1 MMGARTLPGGSGGPP
16 AFHLSRRSSMLTRLR
31 QSRVARIVVR
41 RIGVHR
47 VTLLLGLAQ
56 LPAIK
61 ATELFFGRVR
71 RDRRLVVL
79 GSPLDRFSDNA
90 AYLYVYLSESQ
101 RPLRPVWI
109 SGSSEIVRRLR
120 ERGYRAET

>member
-1 MMGARTLPGGSGGPP
+1 MMRTRTHRAGYRRPP
-16 AFHLSRRSSMLTRLR
+16 ALHLSRRSSMLTRLR

-56 LPAIK
+56 LPEIK

-79 GSPLDRFSDNA
+79 GSPLDLFSDNA
-90 AYLYVYLSESQ
+90 AYLYVYLAQRQ
-101 RPLRPVWI
+101 RPL
-109 SGSSEIVRRLR
+109 
-120 ERGYRAET
+120 